1 MKNRRASTNRGPGPS
16 LAPAALAGPKPA
28 KAARPDVTVGP
39 AKGWLSS
46 FRAYLLLV
54 AILFIVVA
62 PFYWIFISSIKI
74 SPEIVRVP
82 PTLIPRSFTLE
93 HYARLFGYTEY
104 PRYLFNSL
112 YVAALTMVLTL
123 ALSVP
128 AAYSLYRL
136 TFPGREFLR
145 RALLLTYVF
154 PGILLL
160 VPLYRLLSSMGLLD
174 RLFGLVFVNV
184 TFAAPFATWLLQAFF
199 SRVPR
204 ELEEAAALEGAGRL
218 RALGL
223 IVLPIVRPGLG
234 AVAIYAFLSSWTEY
248 LFASVLIID
257 NVRYTLPVGL
267 AGIIGQYQVDWG
279 MLAAGAVVMTLPV
292 VVLFAFVGKAFV
304 EGLMEG
310 AIR

>member
-1 MKNRRASTNRGPGPS
+1 MKKRRSGTNSEPSASLVTASLTSHKASRLTQLRAKVGTARGWI
-16 LAPAALAGPKPA
+16 
-28 KAARPDVTVGP
+28 T
-39 AKGWLSS
+39 S
-46 FRAYLLLV
+46 FRAYVVLV
-54 AILFIVVA
+54 AILAVVVG
-62 PFYWIFISSIKI
+62 PFYWIFISSIKVP
-74 SPEIVRVP
+74 PEIIRVP
-82 PTLIPRSFTLE
+82 PTLVPESFTLE
-93 HYARLFGYTEY
+93 HYAKLFGYTEY

-112 YVAALTMVLTL
+112 YVAGLTMVITL

-136 TFPGREFLR
+136 RFPGREALR

-160 VPLYRLLSSMGLLD
+160 VPIYRLLSSVGLLD

-199 SRVPR
+199 TRVPP
-204 ELEEAAALEGAGRL
+204 ELEESAALEGAGRM
-218 RALGL
+218 RALAL
-223 IVLPIVRPGLG
+223 VVLPIVRPGLG

-248 LFASVLIID
+248 LFASVLIVD

-292 VVLFAFVGKAFV
+292 VLLFAFVGRAFV